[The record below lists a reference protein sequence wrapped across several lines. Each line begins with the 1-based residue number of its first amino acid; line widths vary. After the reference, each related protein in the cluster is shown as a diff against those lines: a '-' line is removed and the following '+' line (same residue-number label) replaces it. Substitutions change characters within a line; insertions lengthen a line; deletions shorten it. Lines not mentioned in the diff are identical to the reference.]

1 MAHIVQQSNT
11 IQPNHNQS
19 SSGHTSNSSIVHAV
33 SHSNSIKS
41 NKRKIKNLPYYPTN
55 NLMEPGTQGNNSAN
69 ASRPASSFSN
79 GYPQHHN
86 HSYGGP
92 ETSAQMGDDDVRF
105 QFLYHQFKEF
115 LDGGSQFN

>member
-1 MAHIVQQSNT
+1 
-11 IQPNHNQS
+11 
-19 SSGHTSNSSIVHAV
+19 
-33 SHSNSIKS
+33 
-41 NKRKIKNLPYYPTN
+41 
-55 NLMEPGTQGNNSAN
+55 MEPGTQGNNSAN
-69 ASRPASSFSN
+69 VSRPASSFSN

-115 LDGGSQFN
+115 LDGGSQFNKKKEPVAAMDLSSRQGFRNNQEHQNIIQPQTNEIYSVSRPSSSL